1 MLLPITIQAELYYTQ
16 QPGDPHLPQFQ
27 VILPHLCLQTFF
39 FADSCWVVSAV
50 SMVHPAGNALP
61 DVLPLR
67 EVGGS
72 HCQQRTY
79 TDAPLSSR
87 RYSEKVLS

>member
-72 HCQQRTY
+72 HCQQ
-79 TDAPLSSR
+79 
-87 RYSEKVLS
+87 